1 MSENPGFE
9 SSEDNGDIW
18 TKWIGNRDDGLMEVP
33 ELPSVI
39 LRAHTNCPH
48 CNGKI
53 ALNYTARGIVFD
65 HDDRLAHLEAEN
77 AALKRGCK
85 KFSESIGYDN
95 GPEDGYAIVDPQDW
109 AEFDALLA
117 TQEQASVLRRP
128 YTQLAGTRKP
138 MIGGTEITAEEQ
150 ER

>member
-77 AALKRGCK
+77 AALKR
-85 KFSESIGYDN
+85 ELQ
-95 GPEDGYAIVDPQDW
+95 AIVTDIRVGHYATVKGIADMLG
-109 AEFDALLA
+109 ALLA